1 MEGWVG
7 LRGGTADGGNG
18 EPAEPKEITDLL
30 QLPLANGVK

>member
-7 LRGGTADGGNG
+7 LRGRTADGGNV

-30 QLPLANGVK
+30 QLPLANGAK